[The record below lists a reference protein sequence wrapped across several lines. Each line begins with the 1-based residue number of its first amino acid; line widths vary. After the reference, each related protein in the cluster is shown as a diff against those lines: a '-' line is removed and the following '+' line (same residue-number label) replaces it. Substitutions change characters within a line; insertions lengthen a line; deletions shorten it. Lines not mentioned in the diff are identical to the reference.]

1 MQNMTVINP
10 SRSKPNRKQTCSH
23 SPPYASWKCEK
34 DPEIHKFYSCS
45 IDGKSGYVNQVL
57 SFPPFA
63 LSIVSADFWREFG
76 LFKLFLSLFPFGS
89 KPIDLLLS
97 THTATAQWRKP
108 QWILQPTVDDTLC
121 WSLTRKGD
129 DSCGWKG
136 GKYLPKEWG
145 HIPWE
150 KENLQRC
157 LGRGYRGYVS
167 SQGIHWTQ
175 LLQLIFLHNSITART
190 TRNDTNIRGAM
201 ILNQR
206 WNQER
211 LGNNSSVYTTKL
223 EQYVCIYIYMTNT

>member
-1 MQNMTVINP
+1 MIG
-10 SRSKPNRKQTCSH
+10 KQTFKAKQCKTWQSLIQFVP
-23 SPPYASWKCEK
+23 SPTLTSLRFVTVWKRSRTSQILLLFKWWKIGICK
-34 DPEIHKFYSCS
+34 S
-45 IDGKSGYVNQVL
+45 IPL
-57 SFPPFA
+57 FPPFA
-63 LSIVSADFWREFG
+63 LSIVGNSDYSSYFCHY
-76 LFKLFLSLFPFGS
+76 SLLDRNQLTCCS
-89 KPIDLLLS
+89 S
-97 THTATAQWRKP
+97 THAATARLRKP

-150 KENLQRC
+150 KEHLQRC

-190 TRNDTNIRGAM
+190 TRNDNNIRGAM
-201 ILNQR
+201 ILNQ
-206 WNQER
+206 
-211 LGNNSSVYTTKL
+211 K
-223 EQYVCIYIYMTNT
+223 